1 MSPESKSTPRS
12 KQLLAPGHRG
22 CPGCCDAMAAKFTLM
37 GAGEDCIIV
46 SPTGCLEVMT
56 TPFPESSWE
65 VPWIHSLF
73 ENTSAVASGIE
84 AALRAMGKAGKTR
97 VIGIGG
103 DGATL
108 DIGMRSISGAFER
121 GHDFTYVCI
130 DNEAYMNTGVQ
141 RSGATPF
148 NASTTT
154 SPAGKVSFGNQ
165 RPKKN
170 MPAIMAAH
178 GSPYVATTSVAY
190 PKDMIRK
197 VKTATETVGP
207 AYIHAHAP
215 CTTGWGF
222 DTSKTVEIGKL
233 AVETALWP
241 MFEMEDGEVTKV
253 KKIKNIKPVEDY
265 LKMQRRFKHLFTM
278 EGGEEEIKKIQAI
291 ADKNVVDFGL

>member
-1 MSPESKSTPRS
+1 MRS
-12 KQLLAPGHRG
+12 LLAPGHRG
-22 CPGCCDAMAAKFTLM
+22 CAGCCDAMAAKFTLM
-37 GAGEDCIIV
+37 AAGENCIV
-46 SPTGCLEVMT
+46 VNPTGCLEVMT
-56 TPFPESSWE
+56 TPYPESAWR

-73 ENTSAVASGIE
+73 ENNASVASGIE
-84 AALRAMGKAGKTR
+84 AALKAMGKLGDTK
-97 VIGIGG
+97 VIAMGG

-108 DIGMRSISGAFER
+108 DIGMRAISGAFER

-148 NASTTT
+148 AASTTT
-154 SPAGKVSFGNQ
+154 SPAGKKSFGNM

-178 GSPYVATTSVAY
+178 GAPYVATTSIGY

-197 VKTATETVGP
+197 VKKALDVEGP
-207 AYIHAHAP
+207 CYIHAHAP

-222 DTSKTVEIGKL
+222 DTSKTVEVAKL

-241 MFEMEDGEVTKV
+241 LYEMENGEVTKS
-253 KKIKNIKPVEDY
+253 KKIKEPKPVEDY
-265 LKMQRRFKHLFTM
+265 LKMQRRFKHLFTR
-278 EGGEEEIKKIQAI
+278 EGGAEQIKMIQAL
-291 ADKNVVDFGL
+291 ADENVVKFGLR